1 MQTSFLLVSTRKIR
15 ILEMSAILILR
26 TKSPQSWFWSPNLEG
41 PVRGP
46 ASKSLNAW
54 LLLNWTHYRWVSPN
68 SKTDEET
75 DQEHYIQQTFR
86 DKRLKKSKERRHRG
100 EDWRQVAQGGNEQ
113 RTLKRREKTDKWP
126 EEGGRQVDR
135 LKRKEWQAR
144 LKSLRNKQRSR
155 REKKDRLSAEK
166 KGSSWWR

>member
-1 MQTSFLLVSTRKIR
+1 MRPNLEGPVGGPAARILGASPSHHMPPNWITNKSLPSYFWGPAIKELSEPTVCQNSKRQTTTCPLLARVRLQTSFLLVSTRKIC

-75 DQEHYIQQTFR
+75 DQDHYLRQTFG
-86 DKRLKKSKERRHRG
+86 DKRLKKSKEY
-100 EDWRQVAQGGNEQ
+100 
-113 RTLKRREKTDKWP
+113 
-126 EEGGRQVDR
+126 
-135 LKRKEWQAR
+135 
-144 LKSLRNKQRSR
+144 
-155 REKKDRLSAEK
+155 
-166 KGSSWWR
+166 